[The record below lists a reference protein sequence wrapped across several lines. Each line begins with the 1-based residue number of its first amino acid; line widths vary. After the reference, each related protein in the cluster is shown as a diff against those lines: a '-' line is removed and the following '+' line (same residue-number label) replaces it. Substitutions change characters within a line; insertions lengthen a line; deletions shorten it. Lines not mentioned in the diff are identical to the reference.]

1 MNDETKSHFNMST
14 IPFTKK
20 RNSTDVVATVNHD
33 PVIGYLLMAWV
44 LWFKVHVLDKLE
56 FDEPEYNLL
65 V

>member
-1 MNDETKSHFNMST
+1 MST
-14 IPFTKK
+14 IRFTKK

-33 PVIGYLLMAWV
+33 PEIGYLLMVWV
-44 LWFKVHVLDKLE
+44 LWLKVHVLDKLE